1 MRSLYRGLSAHLDSL
16 WCLLYLANAVIHVC
30 FLKVSRPRDSDHS
43 ALYKQDRLARD
54 AWSTVSRPIPA
65 QLQYSDQNGDV
76 MAPSRG
82 TSAGDRILEPMIVLS
97 GCSKQH
103 RIVVA
108 GSNAI
113 ELMLDLHRR
122 GYTRA
127 AATANCGQPA
137 GQYDVG
143 LVDWRRRTFKT
154 LEVALDW
161 LVKFVSPAG
170 VLVVWVDP
178 QKASANET
186 LRLSLEGRGFVV
198 EDGTVHE
205 CGCAVLARRRQVK
218 PIRKAA

>member
-1 MRSLYRGLSAHLDSL
+1 
-16 WCLLYLANAVIHVC
+16 
-30 FLKVSRPRDSDHS
+30 
-43 ALYKQDRLARD
+43 
-54 AWSTVSRPIPA
+54 
-65 QLQYSDQNGDV
+65 

-82 TSAGDRILEPMIVLS
+82 TSAGDRILEPMIALG
-97 GCSKQH
+97 GCSKQQ

-108 GSNAI
+108 GSKAI

-137 GQYDVG
+137 GQYDVA
-143 LVDWRRRTFKT
+143 LVDWRWRTFKT
-154 LEVALDW
+154 LEFALDW
-161 LVKFVSPAG
+161 LVKFLSPPG